1 MQTLPRGGRTEYEPA
16 RREVPERRR
25 GRSPRWARLCLI
37 GGIVLTVLSGLFVG
51 GSKAFD
57 LYANSKVPHEALLPP
72 DPEGKNISGAIN
84 ILLLGMDQRG
94 HSTDLIHTD
103 SIIIVHINA
112 AHTAASMVSLPRDS
126 LVSAP
131 AFAPA
136 KFPGSSQLKLTE
148 VFAFGNRKTNAN
160 GGFVGDDSAAG
171 RARGV
176 QLVSTVIKSLVPGGL
191 TFNAVAIINYSGFEK
206 LVNALGGVDMCI
218 DEKVWSE
225 HRLKNGKYVTS
236 TGGNRT
242 TSKLYDRGCRHLLPW
257 EALDY
262 VRQREHMELGDSDY
276 GRQRHQQQFL
286 TAVFKELLSKQ
297 TMTDPKKFGGLVNAA
312 GGLLTMDLGGNQVL
326 DWIFTLKNIR
336 SSDIT
341 MIKTNAGKYSSQ
353 KIDGKSFEIITPDTK
368 ALLKAVHDDT
378 IDAFLATHPTWIG
391 KTNSI

>member
-1 MQTLPRGGRTEYEPA
+1 
-16 RREVPERRR
+16 
-25 GRSPRWARLCLI
+25 
-37 GGIVLTVLSGLFVG
+37 
-51 GSKAFD
+51 
-57 LYANSKVPHEALLPP
+57 
-72 DPEGKNISGAIN
+72 
-84 ILLLGMDQRG
+84 
-94 HSTDLIHTD
+94 
-103 SIIIVHINA
+103 VHIIA
-112 AHTAASMVSLPRDS
+112 AHTAASMISLPRDS

-131 AFAPA
+131 AFAPS
-136 KFPGSSQLKLTE
+136 KFPGMSQLKLTE
-148 VFAFGNRKTNAN
+148 VFAFGNRKENAQ
-160 GGFVGDDSAAG
+160 GGFVGDDSPAG

-176 QLVSTVIKSLVPGGL
+176 QLMTKVIQSLVPGGI
-191 TFNAVAIINYSGFEK
+191 TFNAVAILNYSGFEK
-206 LVNALGGVDMCI
+206 LVNALGGVTMCI

-225 HRLKNGKYVTS
+225 HRLKDGRSVTS
-236 TGGNRT
+236 TGGNRA

-286 TAVFKELLSKQ
+286 AAMFKELLSKQ
-297 TMTDPKKFGGLVNAA
+297 TLTEPSKFAGLVSAA
-312 GGLLTMDLGGNQVL
+312 GGLLTLDLGGNEVL

-378 IDAFLATHPTWIG
+378 IDTFLASHPTWIG
-391 KTNSI
+391 KTNSV